1 VDGTAAAAS
10 GDVDTSA
17 WKGNRRE
24 SAKNIKKRNA
34 ALLSASTPGSA
45 DALEKEQEGDVS
57 PVHGV

>member
-1 VDGTAAAAS
+1 MDGTVDAS

-34 ALLSASTPGSA
+34 ALLTASTSPGSA
-45 DALEKEQEGDVS
+45 DALEREQGEANS
-57 PVHGV
+57 AVHGV